1 MYQDQFVF
9 SQIMEHLPWT
19 TFDRCVQRYQGNRK
33 VRSFRCSQQFRSMAI
48 AQLTQRTSLREIE
61 ICLRAHAEKLYHLGF
76 PNGISKSTLA
86 KANEQRNWRIH
97 ADFAQ
102 RLIASARRLHTHDDF
117 QMDLDQTVYALDS
130 STIDL
135 CLSLFPW
142 ARFRTTKSG
151 IKLHTMLDLRGNIP
165 TFVEITEAK
174 LHDVNILDA
183 ITLEAGSIYVMDRA
197 YLDFERLYEMHQLGS
212 FFVMRA
218 KTNTKMRRLYS
229 HRNDRNEGLIY
240 DQTVALTGVKTT
252 QHYPDQL
259 RCIKYHDRSR
269 DKTLVFLTNNTYLPA
284 LTIAELYKNRWH
296 VELFF
301 KWIKQHLRIKKFYG
315 RTENAVK
322 TQIWIA
328 ISVYVLIAIIRKRMN
343 LDVSLYKILQILDT
357 TLFEKTPLYQL
368 LTDFDYT
375 THFIDQPK
383 QLNLFDI

>member
-9 SQIMEHLPWT
+9 SQIMTHLPWT
-19 TFDRCVQRYQGNRK
+19 TFDRCVQRYRGNRK
-33 VRSFRCSQQFRSMAI
+33 VRSFRCSQQFRAMAI
-48 AQLTQRTSLREIE
+48 AQLTHRTSLREIE

-86 KANEQRNWRIH
+86 KANEKRNWHIY

-102 RLIASARRLHTHDDF
+102 RLIASARRLHTHEDF

-151 IKLHTMLDLRGNIP
+151 IKVHTLLDLQGNIP

-183 ITLEAGSIYVMDRA
+183 MTLEAGSIYVMDRA
-197 YLDFERLYEMHQLGS
+197 YLDFERLYELHQLGS
-212 FFVMRA
+212 FFVIRA
-218 KTNTKMRRLYS
+218 KTNTQMRRIYS
-229 HRNDRNEGLIY
+229 HRNDRSEGLIY
-240 DQTVALTGVKTT
+240 DQTVSLTGVNTA

-259 RCIKYHDRSR
+259 RRIKYHDQSR

-322 TQIWIA
+322 PK
-328 ISVYVLIAIIRKRMN
+328 SG
-343 LDVSLYKILQILDT
+343 SLFRFTY
-357 TLFEKTPLYQL
+357 
-368 LTDFDYT
+368 
-375 THFIDQPK
+375 
-383 QLNLFDI
+383 

>member
-1 MYQDQFVF
+1 MT
-9 SQIMEHLPWT
+9 HLPWT
-19 TFDRCVQRYQGNRK
+19 TFDRCVQRYRGNRK
-33 VRSFRCSQQFRSMAI
+33 VRSFRCSQQFRAMAI
-48 AQLTQRTSLREIE
+48 AQLTHRTSLREIE
-61 ICLRAHAEKLYHLGF
+61 ICLRAHAVKLYHLGF

-86 KANEQRNWRIH
+86 KANEKRNWHIY

-102 RLIASARRLHTHDDF
+102 RLIASARRLHTHEDF

-151 IKLHTMLDLRGNIP
+151 IKVHTLLDLQGNIP

-183 ITLEAGSIYVMDRA
+183 MTLEAGSIYVMDRA
-197 YLDFERLYEMHQLGS
+197 YLDFERLYELHQLGS
-212 FFVMRA
+212 FFVIRA
-218 KTNTKMRRLYS
+218 KTNTQMRRIYS
-229 HRNDRNEGLIY
+229 HRNDRSEGLIY
-240 DQTVALTGVKTT
+240 DQTVSLTGVNTA

-259 RCIKYHDRSR
+259 RRIKYYDRSR

-328 ISVYVLIAIIRKRMN
+328 ISIYVLIAIIRKRMN

-368 LTDFDYT
+368 LTAFDYT
-375 THFIDQPK
+375 TYFVDQPK

>member
-229 HRNDRNEGLIY
+229 HRNDRNS
-240 DQTVALTGVKTT
+240 A
-252 QHYPDQL
+252 
-259 RCIKYHDRSR
+259 
-269 DKTLVFLTNNTYLPA
+269 
-284 LTIAELYKNRWH
+284 
-296 VELFF
+296 
-301 KWIKQHLRIKKFYG
+301 
-315 RTENAVK
+315 
-322 TQIWIA
+322 
-328 ISVYVLIAIIRKRMN
+328 
-343 LDVSLYKILQILDT
+343 KILLQ
-357 TLFEKTPLYQL
+357 TLTKSMTQEIQFFQSSIKGKLQL
-368 LTDFDYT
+368 LDF
-375 THFIDQPK
+375 
-383 QLNLFDI
+383 